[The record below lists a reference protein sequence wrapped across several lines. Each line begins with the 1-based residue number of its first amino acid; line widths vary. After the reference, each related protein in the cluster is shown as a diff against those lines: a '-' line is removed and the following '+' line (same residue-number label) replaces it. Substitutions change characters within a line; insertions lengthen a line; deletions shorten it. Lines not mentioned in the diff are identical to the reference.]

1 MKTVKKQHMEVI
13 EQWLGM
19 DWESASLIV
28 LNLILIESLL
38 SVDNAA
44 VLATMVMD
52 LPAAQR
58 ARALRY
64 GIIGAYAFRGLCLIF
79 AAWLVQ
85 VWWLKPL
92 GGLYLLWLA
101 VDYFKHKLRY
111 GEAGADIF
119 KFLTIAGFLY
129 AVQADVPFRLFGWQL
144 NLFWLVQLGLGL
156 FAVYLLYSL
165 FILPKD
171 AADDGEINKS
181 NNQVY
186 QFFYGKIG
194 AFWSTVILVEV
205 MDLAFSIDNVFAAV
219 AFTKSLFLIC
229 VGVFIGILAMRF
241 VAQWFVKLMEKY
253 PFLAN
258 AAFVV
263 IAILGLKLALS
274 VIAHVYPHSAYAHLM
289 ETESA
294 DLIVSLLTMSCFG
307 VPILSSLLFNFPRRH

>member
-1 MKTVKKQHMEVI
+1 MPLYWP
-13 EQWLGM
+13 QW
-19 DWESASLIV
+19 
-28 LNLILIESLL
+28 
-38 SVDNAA
+38 
-44 VLATMVMD
+44 MD
-52 LPAAQR
+52 LPAKDR
-58 ARALRY
+58 PRALRY

-79 AAWLVQ
+79 AYQLVK

-101 VDYFKHKLRY
+101 VDYFKDKLRY
-111 GEAGADIF
+111 GDAGADIF
-119 KFLTIAGFLY
+119 KFLTISGFLF
-129 AVQADVPFRLFGWQL
+129 AVEAEVPFDALGVRL

-156 FAVYLLYSL
+156 YAIYLLYSV
-165 FILPKD
+165 FILPAD
-171 AADDGEINKS
+171 AADDGQVNKS
-181 NNQVY
+181 NNRVY

-194 AFWSTVILVEV
+194 AFWSTVILVEI

-219 AFTKSLFLIC
+219 AFTQSLFLIC
-229 VGVFIGILAMRF
+229 IGVFIGILAMRF

-274 VIAHVYPHSAYAHLM
+274 VIAHVYPNSDYAKLM

-294 DLIVSLLTMSCFG
+294 DLAVSLLTMSCFG
-307 VPILSSLLFNFPRRH
+307 LPILSSFLFNFPRRH